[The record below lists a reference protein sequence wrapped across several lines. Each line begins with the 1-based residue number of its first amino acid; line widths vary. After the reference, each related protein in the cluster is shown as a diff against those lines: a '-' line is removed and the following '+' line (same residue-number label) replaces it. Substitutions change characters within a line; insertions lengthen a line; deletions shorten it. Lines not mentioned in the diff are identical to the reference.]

1 MKEVIAIIRMNKIQ
15 ATKDVLAEA
24 GYTCL
29 TATLVYGRGKQKG
42 LYISPQGNVSPDSKK
57 AAIRF
62 IPKRLLN
69 IVVDDESA
77 PRVVELIAQVN
88 RTGMIGDGRIFVCP
102 TNEAVRIRTGERGD
116 DAL

>member
-29 TATLVYGRGKQKG
+29 TANLVYGRGKQKG
-42 LYISPQGNVSPDSKK
+42 LYISPMGNVKPDDKK

-62 IPKRLLN
+62 IPKRMLS
-69 IVVDDESA
+69 IVVDDDSV
-77 PRVVELIAQVN
+77 PTVVETIISTN
-88 RTGMIGDGRIFVCP
+88 RTGMVGDGRIFVCP
-102 TNEAVRIRTGERGD
+102 MNEAVRIRTGERGD

>member
-42 LYISPQGNVSPDSKK
+42 LYISPLGNVKPDSKK

-62 IPKRLLN
+62 IPKRMLN
-69 IVVDDESA
+69 IVVDDESV
-77 PRVVELIAQVN
+77 PEVVETIMRTN
-88 RTGMIGDGRIFVCP
+88 RTGIVGDGRIFVCP
-102 TNEAVRIRTGERGD
+102 IAEAVRIRTGERGD

>member
-29 TATLVYGRGKQKG
+29 TANLVYGRGKQKG
-42 LYISPQGNVSPDSKK
+42 LYISPLGNVKPDSKK

-62 IPKRLLN
+62 IPKRMLTL
-69 IVVDDESA
+69 VVDDDSV
-77 PRVVELIAQVN
+77 PTVVEMIMRTN
-88 RTGMIGDGRIFVCP
+88 RTGMVGDGRIFVCP
-102 TNEAVRIRTGERGD
+102 MTDAVRIRTGERGD
-116 DAL
+116 AAL

>member
-1 MKEVIAIIRMNKIQ
+1 MREVIAIIRMNKIQ

-42 LYISPQGNVSPDSKK
+42 LYINPMGNVKPDSNK

-62 IPKRLLN
+62 IPKRMLN
-69 IVVDDESA
+69 IVVDDDSVSA
-77 PRVVELIAQVN
+77 VVEMIMCTN

-102 TNEAVRIRTGERGD
+102 INDAVRVRTGERGN

>member
-29 TATLVYGRGKQKG
+29 TANLVYGRGKQKG
-42 LYISPQGNVSPDSKK
+42 LYIHPMGNVKPDDKK
-57 AAIRF
+57 TAIRF

-69 IVVDDESA
+69 LVVDDESV
-77 PRVVELIAQVN
+77 PEVVETIMRTN
-88 RTGMIGDGRIFVCP
+88 RTGMVGDGRIFVCP
-102 TNEAVRIRTGERGD
+102 MNEAVRVRTGERGD

>member
-42 LYISPQGNVSPDSKK
+42 LYIHPMGNIEPDDKK

-62 IPKRLLN
+62 IPKRMLN
-69 IVVDDESA
+69 LVVDDESV
-77 PRVVELIAQVN
+77 PKVVELITQVN
-88 RTGMIGDGRIFVCP
+88 RTGMVGDGRLFVCP
-102 TNEAVRIRTGERGD
+102 ITDAVRIRTGERGD

>member
-1 MKEVIAIIRMNKIQ
+1 MNKIQ

-42 LYISPQGNVSPDSKK
+42 LYISPLGNVKPDSKK

-62 IPKRLLN
+62 IPKRMLN
-69 IVVDDESA
+69 IVVDDESV
-77 PRVVELIAQVN
+77 PEVVETIMRTN
-88 RTGMIGDGRIFVCP
+88 RTGIVGDGRIFVCP
-102 TNEAVRIRTGERGD
+102 IAEAVRIRTGERGD

>member
-1 MKEVIAIIRMNKIQ
+1 MKEVIAVIRMNKIQ

-42 LYISPQGNVSPDSKK
+42 LYISPLGNVKPDSKK

-62 IPKRLLN
+62 IPKRMLN
-69 IVVDDESA
+69 IVVDDESV
-77 PRVVELIAQVN
+77 PEVVETIISTN
-88 RTGMIGDGRIFVCP
+88 RTGMIGDGRIFICP
-102 TNEAVRIRTGERGD
+102 IAEAVRIRTGERGD

>member
-42 LYISPQGNVSPDSKK
+42 LYISPLGNVNPDSKK

-62 IPKRLLN
+62 IPKRMLN
-69 IVVDDESA
+69 IVVDDESV
-77 PRVVELIAQVN
+77 PEVVETIMRTN
-88 RTGMIGDGRIFVCP
+88 RTGIVGDGRIFVCP
-102 TNEAVRIRTGERGD
+102 IAEAVRIRTGERGD

>member
-42 LYISPQGNVSPDSKK
+42 LYIHPMGNVEPDDKK

-62 IPKRLLN
+62 IPKRMLN
-69 IVVDDESA
+69 IVVDDESV
-77 PRVVELIAQVN
+77 PKVVELITQVN
-88 RTGMIGDGRIFVCP
+88 RTGMVGDGRLFVCP
-102 TNEAVRIRTGERGD
+102 ITDAVRIRTGERGD

>member
-1 MKEVIAIIRMNKIQ
+1 MKEVIAIIRMNQIQ

-42 LYISPQGNVSPDSKK
+42 LYISPLGNVKPDSKK

-62 IPKRLLN
+62 IPKRMLN
-69 IVVDDESA
+69 IVVDDESV
-77 PRVVELIAQVN
+77 PEVVETIMRTN
-88 RTGMIGDGRIFVCP
+88 RTGIVGDGRIFVCP
-102 TNEAVRIRTGERGD
+102 IAEAVRIRTGERGD

>member
-42 LYISPQGNVSPDSKK
+42 LYISPLGNVKPDSKK

-62 IPKRLLN
+62 IPKRMLS
-69 IVVDDESA
+69 IVADDESV
-77 PRVVELIAQVN
+77 PEVVETIISTN

-102 TNEAVRIRTGERGD
+102 IAEAVRIRTGERGD